1 MVCCMHPSIWTSDE
15 HIKHPNE
22 NKNDETMTTKQTKQR
37 KPLITPTKE
46 EYSTKTQW
54 NGLVPDWKTI
64 IRLMSRVRFPRFPLF
79 FSLFSFFSSLNK
91 PIPSLLLQKS
101 QSFHDITR
109 LITRLT
115 AITTQRRRNNNARV
129 MKNEEND
136 KTKKE
141 KTTKD
146 KKEGQSKPTQEEV
159 PFCIAKSVPNTSQRS
174 FQSLCRQKRAHF
186 GIKRRQ
192 LWLKKDKTTMNN
204 DEQRWTKFD
213 MMKMYKTISINR

>member
-1 MVCCMHPSIWTSDE
+1 MKWSCYRLKNDNQADVAGSIPSIPTFFLPFLLFLFSQQAHSITSPSEVAVISRHHPS
-15 HIKHPNE
+15 HRRN
-22 NKNDETMTTKQTKQR
+22 
-37 KPLITPTKE
+37 
-46 EYSTKTQW
+46 
-54 NGLVPDWKTI
+54 
-64 IRLMSRVRFPRFPLF
+64 
-79 FSLFSFFSSLNK
+79 
-91 PIPSLLLQKS
+91 
-101 QSFHDITR
+101 
-109 LITRLT
+109 T

-159 PFCIAKSVPNTSQRS
+159 PFCIAKSAPNTSQRS

-192 LWLKKDKTTMNN
+192 LWLKKDKTRMNN
-204 DEQRWTKFD
+204 DEQQWTKFD